1 MANEDKT
8 DPGFAAKAKK
18 AAKKADP
25 WADRALYAIT
35 GSEYSAVII
44 VVVVVA
50 LIGLGL
56 WIARG

>member
-1 MANEDKT
+1 MSSTDKT
-8 DPGFAAKAKK
+8 DPGIKQKAKNL
-18 AAKKADP
+18 AKKADP
-25 WADRALYAIT
+25 IADRILYKIT

-56 WIARG
+56 WLSRG